1 MAFYN
6 HNHQWIDTQRSGE
19 AHPLCYYVFLA
30 IKVILCAHTK
40 DYPNNPPESG
50 EFCSPVSHN
59 LAWAKFV
66 CIGALPHLLFI
77 IQCAIDEFISFCNCR
92 AHQTTLDNVVWLST
106 LCCTWELQFS
116 PPQITCAHHLQSIYM
131 QQSNTSLQHMSGML
145 MPSDTVSS
153 RSSSMI
159 HPKRISPFFH
169 DLCNKTAAMWVF
181 YFNYF

>member
-1 MAFYN
+1 MDWYPKV
-6 HNHQWIDTQRSGE
+6 WWSPS
-19 AHPLCYYVFLA
+19 PLLYVFLA

-159 HPKRISPFFH
+159 HPKRISPFFMIYATR
-169 DLCNKTAAMWVF
+169 LLPCEYSILIIFKQASLS
-181 YFNYF
+181 YP